1 MLRAALLIAFITFSP
16 VVAGAKRVLANRVIP
31 LVNGFARNKLGSVPV
46 LSRCQPVAA
55 EDERR
60 KADRTK
66 SRKLRRF
73 AVTYVLALTTAMLV
87 ASAFVFDLGGMT
99 TGQPQSHRGVVTAT
113 GMAGS
118 SHAHST
124 RMTAVVFGVTFSV
137 PMRD

>member
-16 VVAGAKRVLANRVIP
+16 VVAGAERVLANRVIP

-46 LSRCQPVAA
+46 LSRWPLYA
-55 EDERR
+55 EDEWR

-124 RMTAVVFGVTFSV
+124 WMTAVVFGVTFSV